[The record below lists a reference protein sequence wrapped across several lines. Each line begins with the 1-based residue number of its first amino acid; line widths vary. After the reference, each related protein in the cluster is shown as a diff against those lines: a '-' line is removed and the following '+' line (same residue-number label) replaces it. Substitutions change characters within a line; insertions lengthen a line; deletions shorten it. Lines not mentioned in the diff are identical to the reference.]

1 MSNPI
6 YAYRGYVYE
15 ILHDKNGKVVKRQMR
30 FLSTNPEIKSETYN
44 LDSYGEIT
52 LQDFRDI
59 VNTWLDW

>member
-15 ILHDKNGKVVKRQMR
+15 ILYDRAGNVVKRQMR
-30 FLSTNPEIKSETYN
+30 YRSTNPEIKSETYN
-44 LDSYGEIT
+44 LDTYGEIT
-52 LQDFRDI
+52 LQDFRNI

>member
-15 ILHDKNGKVVKRQMR
+15 ILYDRNGNVAKRQMR
-30 FLSTNPEIKSETYN
+30 YRSMNPEIKSETYN
-44 LDSYGEIT
+44 LDTYGEIT